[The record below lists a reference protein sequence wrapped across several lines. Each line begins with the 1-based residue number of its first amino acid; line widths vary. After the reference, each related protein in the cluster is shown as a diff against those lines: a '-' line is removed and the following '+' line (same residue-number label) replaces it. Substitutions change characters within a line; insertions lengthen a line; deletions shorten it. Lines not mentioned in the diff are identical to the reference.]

1 MDYILYIKLIVVV
14 IFGLFL
20 GFLSAI
26 PVGAVQLEV
35 AKKALNGHLKPAIA
49 IAMGSATSDMIY
61 GLLTLFGLGHFLSNK
76 KFQIIVYVLG
86 IIVLAFIFSRSFKE
100 YTQKITKHETHL
112 VFKKK
117 ISFLTGFTIAITNP
131 GMVIW
136 WIVGYRL
143 FIDLSLFPEVN
154 TPIKMLF
161 VLSGCSGLSGY
172 LVFIAHALDR
182 MKKSVS
188 DNFLHRMNLVL
199 MILLTI
205 LIVYFIAKL
214 TSIAFNY
221 NLKLP

>member
-199 MILLTI
+199 MILLTV

-214 TSIAFNY
+214 TSVAFNY